1 VNRSAG
7 RGVSARIWRALAG
20 TLAGLLILAALVL
33 GLLRFAIAQLPD
45 NAARIR
51 GWIER
56 QTELKLEFATMDARM
71 RWWGPEVVLRDVR
84 VLDRDADQ
92 ALFET
97 REANVALDA
106 WSLFRTGEL
115 VAGRLRFVGPVVT
128 VVRLPDGRIR
138 LLGQRERPADRPVF
152 DLDRL
157 PAGRLDIADAT
168 VRYED
173 RLAGRG
179 PWQLERVQ
187 LTLRRAHDA
196 VDVTGSA
203 RLPAKLGDRVEFDGE
218 LRGSLERPAE
228 LGARLELRAERLT
241 LAGLVDFLPARVARP
256 SDGAGRL
263 RAIVNVAQGRLRQLR
278 AEFDFADVAFELPR
292 REVPPI
298 EAVELSE
305 PYRPAG
311 ASPLSMR
318 IAEIKFVGRAPPELP
333 GQARYARIAGDLRLR
348 REGETWTFRASD
360 LVLRRERGATGNPLA
375 LAGSWR
381 GHPSSAF
388 ALQVHAEWLRVA
400 DLWPL
405 VLATA
410 PAGLDRWAGLDPSG
424 EIRSVYADVLRE
436 RAGSEPRFAAS
447 AVVADL
453 SVRPAGRWPGL
464 RGLTATFSGTEQRGR
479 IALAAQAP
487 TFEWP
492 RMFRAPISV
501 EQIETEVDWW
511 RDGPAWVLHA
521 DPVGL
526 AHASGTAEGSLE
538 LRLGRGPAL
547 PFLAAEASVARF
559 EVAAVRQ
566 FLPAGRLRP
575 TTLLWLDE
583 AFEAGV
589 VTAGRFSYRGPVRR
603 FPFLQGE
610 GEFRATAEVEGTT
623 LKYFDGFPSLT
634 EAAGSVEFHN
644 ASTRA
649 RLREGK
655 VGGLRVGATSFQI
668 ETYREP
674 VLELEATAAGDVG
687 QALELLQKS
696 PLGPRLGEQFMALS
710 GQGPADFAFDMKLPT
725 GNVAAREYSVRTRF
739 RSATARWPVLREP
752 VTRITGELEIGER
765 SARGEGL
772 KGTYLDGPFE
782 ISVRSGATR
791 AGSAASILFEG
802 EGRAAGEKLP
812 AVIGLPATIR
822 MSGSTPWKL
831 QGRLEQPARGAAWTT
846 RFEVESDLG
855 GLGIDAPRPFAKQPD
870 ELRPTKVALDLPR
883 PGQTSLR
890 IATGSARALLE
901 FARADDQRW
910 RLERGAARFDGQAPT
925 RPTRP
930 GLHVG
935 GDWPEF
941 DLAEWL
947 ALRTDAPG
955 DTRLG
960 DWLGPVDVHLDKV
973 RVVGFELLDV
983 TAALRPAGGGW
994 TIDAGGPM
1002 AEGRISIPADLSG
1015 GDPIALQMQR
1025 LRLEAPAA
1033 RGGTSDREETDPRE
1047 LPAIAARVEDFAW
1060 QGRRFGRLE
1069 ADIARDPRG
1078 LRFDRLAT
1086 RSDAFALQASGSWF
1100 AEPPG
1105 SRTRLALEFESE
1117 DLAAASRALGYRD
1130 AVEAERARIKADV
1143 GWSGGPDADA
1153 LARMDGTVRLELGEG
1168 QLRSVKP
1175 GAGRILGLT
1184 SLIELPRRLSLDFRD
1199 VTDEGLA
1206 FDRVTGDFELRAG
1219 SAYTQNLLL
1228 EGPAV
1233 DIGVVGRTGLAVQDY
1248 DQTVIVSGNPS
1259 GPLTIA
1265 GALAGGPVG
1274 AAGALLFSQLFK
1286 GQLQGLARA
1295 YYRVTGPWSEP
1306 VVERISAS
1314 VRASQPAAA
1323 PPVTSPA
1330 TPPAPQPEEPEP

>member
-1 VNRSAG
+1 VSRSPG
-7 RGVSARIWRALAG
+7 RGSTARIWRLLAG
-20 TLAGLLILAALVL
+20 TFASLVILAALVL
-33 GLLRFAIAQLPD
+33 GLLRFALAQVPD
-45 NAARIR
+45 NAVRIQ

-56 QTELKLEFATMDARM
+56 QTNLRLEFATIDARM

-92 ALFET
+92 ALFAT
-97 REANVALDA
+97 REANVSLDA

-115 VAGRLRFVGPVVT
+115 VAGRIRFVGPAVT

-173 RLAGRG
+173 RLTGRG
-179 PWQLERVQ
+179 PWQLGRVQ
-187 LTLRRAHDA
+187 LSLRRAQDA

-203 RLPAKLGDRVEFDGE
+203 RLPAEIGARIEFDGE
-218 LRGSLERPAE
+218 LRGSLERRAE
-228 LGARLELRAERLT
+228 LGARLEVRADRLA
-241 LAGLVDFLPARVARP
+241 LAGLADFLPERVAQP
-256 SDGAGRL
+256 DAGAGHL

-278 AEFDFADVAFELPR
+278 AEFDFADVSLILPR
-292 REVPPI
+292 RELPPI
-298 EAVELSE
+298 ETVELSE
-305 PYRPAG
+305 RYRPAG

-318 IAEIKFVGRAPPELP
+318 TADKTEILRAPPELP
-333 GQARYARIAGDLRLR
+333 REARYARMAGTLRLR
-348 REGETWTFRASD
+348 HEGETWTFRATD
-360 LVLRRERGATGNPLA
+360 LVLRGDRAASGSPLS
-375 LAGSWR
+375 LGGSWR
-381 GHPSSAF
+381 GHPASAF
-388 ALQVHAEWLRVA
+388 HLQVHAEWLHVA

-410 PAGLDRWAGLDPSG
+410 PAGFDRWAGLDPSG
-424 EIRSVYADVLRE
+424 EIRSLYADVLRE

-447 AVVADL
+447 AVVEGL
-453 SVRPAGRWPGL
+453 SVRPAGRWPGVA
-464 RGLTATFSGTEQRGR
+464 GVTASLSGTEERGR
-479 IALAAQAP
+479 IALPGLAP

-492 RMFRAPISV
+492 RMFRETIALERV
-501 EQIETEVDWW
+501 ATEVDWW
-511 RDGPAWVLHA
+511 RDGGTWVLGSPRVA
-521 DPVGL
+521 L
-526 AHASGTAEGSLE
+526 AHSAGTAGGSFE
-538 LRLGRGPAL
+538 LRLGPDRGL
-547 PFLAAEASVARF
+547 PFLTAEARV
-559 EVAAVRQ
+559 EGLDVTAVRQ
-566 FLPAGRLRP
+566 FLPIGRLRP
-575 TTLLWLDE
+575 TTLIWLDE
-583 AFEAGV
+583 AFERGEV
-589 VTAGRFSYRGPVRR
+589 SAGRLSYRGPVRS
-603 FPFLQGE
+603 FPFRQGE
-610 GEFRATAEVEGTT
+610 GEFVATAEVEGAT
-623 LKYFDGFPSLT
+623 LKYFEGFPPLT
-634 EAAGSVEFHN
+634 EAVGSVEFRN

-649 RLREGK
+649 NLREGR
-655 VGGLRVGATSFQI
+655 VGGLRVGATSFEI
-668 ETYREP
+668 KDYREP
-674 VLELEATAAGDVG
+674 VLELGATAAGDVG

-696 PLGPRLGEQFMALS
+696 PLGPQLGEQFMALS

-782 ISVRSGATR
+782 ISVRPGAVR
-791 AGSAASILFEG
+791 AGAAASILFEG

-822 MSGSTPWKL
+822 MTGSTPWKL
-831 QGRLEQPARGAAWTT
+831 QGRLEQPARGATWTT

-855 GLGIDAPRPFAKQPD
+855 GLGIDAPRPFAKPTGD
-870 ELRPTKVALDLPR
+870 RRPTRVELDVPR
-883 PGQTSLR
+883 PGQTDLR
-890 IATGSARALLE
+890 IESGAAHALLE
-901 FARADDQRW
+901 FARGEDQRW
-910 RLERGAARFDGQAPT
+910 RLERGAARFDGQAPA

-941 DLAEWL
+941 DLGEWL
-947 ALRTDAPG
+947 ALRSDSPG

-960 DWLGPVDVHLDKV
+960 DWLGPVDVHLDRA
-973 RVVGFELLDV
+973 RVIGFEFRDV
-983 TAALRPAGGGW
+983 NAGLRPAGGGW
-994 TIDAGGPM
+994 SIDVSGPM
-1002 AEGRISIPADLSG
+1002 AEGRVSIPANLSS
-1015 GDPIALQMQR
+1015 GDPIELQMQR
-1025 LRLEAPAA
+1025 LELESPEG
-1033 RGGTSDREETDPRE
+1033 RGGSGPREETDPRE
-1047 LPAIAARVEDFAW
+1047 LPAIVLRAEDFAW

-1069 ADIARDPRG
+1069 ADLARDPRG
-1078 LRFDRLAT
+1078 LRLANLAT
-1086 RSDAFALQASGSWF
+1086 RSDAFALRASGSWF
-1100 AEPPG
+1100 VAELG
-1105 SRTRLALEFESE
+1105 SRTSLAVEFESE

-1130 AVEAERARIKADV
+1130 AVESERARITADV

-1153 LARMDGTVRLELGEG
+1153 LARMDGTLRLDLGRG

-1184 SLIELPRRLSLDFRD
+1184 SIIELPRRLSLDFRD
-1199 VTDEGLA
+1199 VTDEGLS
-1206 FDRVTGDFELRAG
+1206 FDTVTGDFELRAG
-1219 SAYTQNLLL
+1219 SAYTENLLL
-1228 EGPAV
+1228 EGAAV
-1233 DIGVVGRTGLAVQDY
+1233 DIGVVGRTGLAAQDY

-1259 GPLTIA
+1259 GPITIA

-1314 VRASQPAAA
+1314 VGTSQP
-1323 PPVTSPA
+1323 TS
-1330 TPPAPQPEEPEP
+1330 TPPAEPPPTPPASLPEEPKP

>member
-1 VNRSAG
+1 
-7 RGVSARIWRALAG
+7 
-20 TLAGLLILAALVL
+20 
-33 GLLRFAIAQLPD
+33 
-45 NAARIR
+45 
-51 GWIER
+51 
-56 QTELKLEFATMDARM
+56 
-71 RWWGPEVVLRDVR
+71 
-84 VLDRDADQ
+84 
-92 ALFET
+92 
-97 REANVALDA
+97 
-106 WSLFRTGEL
+106 
-115 VAGRLRFVGPVVT
+115 VGPAVT
-128 VVRLPDGRIR
+128 VVRLPDGRVR

-152 DLDRL
+152 DLERL
-157 PAGRLDIADAT
+157 PAGRLDIVDAT

-179 PWQLERVQ
+179 PWQLNRVQ
-187 LTLRRAHDA
+187 LTLRRAQDA
-196 VDVTGSA
+196 VDLTGSA
-203 RLPAKLGDRVEFDGE
+203 RLPTELGDRIEFEGE
-218 LRGSLERPAE
+218 LRGSLDRPAE
-228 LGARLELRAERLT
+228 LDARLELRAERLA
-241 LAGLVDFLPARVARP
+241 LAGLVDFLPARLARP
-256 SDGAGRL
+256 SGGAGRL

-278 AEFDFADVAFELPR
+278 AELDFADVAFELPR

-298 EAVELSE
+298 AAVELSE

-318 IAEIKFVGRAPPELP
+318 IADLEFVERAPPELP
-333 GQARYARIAGDLRLR
+333 VEARYARIAGDLRLR

-360 LVLRRERGATGNPLA
+360 LVLRRGRDSSGSPLA

-388 ALQVHAEWLRVA
+388 ALQVHAEWLHVA

-405 VLATA
+405 VLAAA
-410 PAGLDRWAGLDPSG
+410 PAGFDRWAGLDPAG
-424 EIRSVYADVLRE
+424 EVRSVYADVLRE
-436 RAGSEPRFAAS
+436 RAGSEPRFAVS
-447 AVVADL
+447 AVVEDL

-464 RGLTATFSGTEQRGR
+464 SGLTATLSGTEQRGR
-479 IALAAQAP
+479 IALPAQSP
-487 TFEWP
+487 SLDWP
-492 RMFRAPISV
+492 RMFRAPIALERV
-501 EQIETEVDWW
+501 ATEVDWW
-511 RDGPAWVLHA
+511 RDGATWVLHA
-521 DPVGL
+521 GQVGL
-526 AHASGTAEGSLE
+526 VHASGTAEGSLE
-538 LRLGRGPAL
+538 LRLGRGAGL
-547 PFLAAEASVARF
+547 PFLVAEASVGRF

-566 FLPAGRLRP
+566 FLPVGRLKP
-575 TTLLWLDE
+575 TTLLWMDE
-583 AFEAGV
+583 AFEGGQ
-589 VTAGRFSYRGPVRR
+589 VTAGQFSYRGPVRR
-603 FPFLQGE
+603 FPFRQGE
-610 GEFRATAEVEGTT
+610 GEFLATAEVEGVT

-634 EAAGSVEFHN
+634 EATGSVEFHN
-644 ASTRA
+644 AATRA

-655 VGGLRVGATSFQI
+655 VGGLRVGATSFQV
-668 ETYREP
+668 EDYREP

-696 PLGPRLGEQFMALS
+696 PLGPQLGEQFMALS

-725 GNVAAREYSVRTRF
+725 GNVEAREYSVRTRF

-752 VTRITGELEIGER
+752 VTRITGELEIGDR
-765 SARGEGL
+765 SARGDGL

-782 ISVRSGATR
+782 ISVRPGA
-791 AGSAASILFEG
+791 AGPGSAASILFEG

-831 QGRLEQPARGAAWTT
+831 QGRLEQPARGATWTT

-855 GLGIDAPRPFAKQPD
+855 GLGIDAPRPFAKQAD
-870 ELRPTKVALDLPR
+870 EPRPTQVALEAPR
-883 PGQTSLR
+883 PGQTRLR
-890 IATGSARALLE
+890 VATGSARALLE

-910 RLERGAARFDGQAPT
+910 RLERGAARFDGQAPL

-955 DTRLG
+955 DSRLG

-983 TAALRPAGGGW
+983 TAALRPAGSGW
-994 TIDAGGPM
+994 TIDASGPM
-1002 AEGRISIPADLSG
+1002 AEGRVGIPADLAG
-1015 GDPIALQMQR
+1015 GDPIELEMQR
-1025 LRLEAPAA
+1025 LRLEAPEG
-1033 RGGTSDREETDPRE
+1033 RGSTGESEPVDPRE
-1047 LPAIAARVEDFAW
+1047 LPAIRARVEDFAW

-1086 RSDAFALQASGSWF
+1086 RSDAFALQASGGWF

-1130 AVEAERARIKADV
+1130 AVEAERARVKADV

-1153 LARMDGTVRLELGEG
+1153 LARMDGTVHLALGRG

-1206 FDRVTGDFELRAG
+1206 FDSVSGDFELRAG

-1233 DIGVVGRTGLAVQDY
+1233 DIGVVGRTGLAAQDY
-1248 DQTVIVSGNPS
+1248 DQTVVVSGNPS
-1259 GPLTIA
+1259 GPITIA

-1306 VVERISAS
+1306 VVERISSS
-1314 VRASQPAAA
+1314 VGTSPPAATQ
-1323 PPVTSPA
+1323 PNSL
-1330 TPPAPQPEEPEP
+1330 PPAPPPPPPEEPKP